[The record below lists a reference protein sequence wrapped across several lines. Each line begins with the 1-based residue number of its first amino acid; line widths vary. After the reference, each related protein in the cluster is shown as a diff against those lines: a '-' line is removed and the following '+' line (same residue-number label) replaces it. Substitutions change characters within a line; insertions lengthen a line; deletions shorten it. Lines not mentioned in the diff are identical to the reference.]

1 MTRVEWSGGKS
12 DLHPYANR
20 ACCAAELGDIC
31 LWVEGLREDP
41 EKRYVWTA
49 DVPVSASG
57 RTRTLAAGVARTEA
71 QARRAA
77 ESAARALS
85 RPRLRLVHAA

>member
-1 MTRVEWSGGKS
+1 MTRVQWSGGKS
-12 DLHPYANR
+12 DLRPYVNR

-49 DVPVSASG
+49 DVPVSTSG
-57 RTRTLAAGVARTEA
+57 RTRTLAAGVAPTEA

-77 ESAARALS
+77 ERAARRLA
-85 RPRLRLVHAA
+85 RPKLRLVHTA